1 MSDAFVCMKG
11 LCDSGQVR
19 SLVLT
24 SDAFM
29 RMNDALIRTS
39 DAFIRTNE
47 SFVLTKAVMTMVAQ
61 GTAMSFLSN
70 KKPRRW
76 ARLFLFLLSIFRIPS
91 LAIKPAKYLLGFWS
105 GSDAE

>member
-1 MSDAFVCMKG
+1 MLISDAFVCMNG
-11 LCDSGQVR
+11 LSDTGQVR

-61 GTAMSFLSN
+61 GTAMS
-70 KKPRRW
+70 
-76 ARLFLFLLSIFRIPS
+76 S
-91 LAIKPAKYLLGFWS
+91 LEK
-105 GSDAE
+105 